1 MIHFLILR
9 CILMLSLAIAVA
21 ISASIMRAVSTLNE
35 SRLKPQYFTRK
46 RKLPFHDLLKFLL
59 SMHKTSTQSALGS
72 FFERKGITMS
82 QQALSKARSKF
93 DHTPFKKLFYGIRN
107 AFYGSEYID
116 KLQRFN
122 GKFLIAIDGSDT
134 PLPNLPALREKFGG
148 TGAKASSPTGRM
160 SIAYDI
166 LNDFII
172 EADFSPLSVSERKHA
187 QNHIKEV
194 GKIIDLKQSIFIMD
208 RGYASQELIELLSEK
223 SFYLFRLRTKF
234 NTEIDALPLGSHII
248 TMYDDVKV
256 RIVKFTLPSGEIE
269 TLLTNLFDIDE
280 SEFKELY
287 FRRWRIEVKYDV
299 VKNKLEM
306 PCFGGFSENVIMQ
319 DFWISMYLA
328 NMAAIAKNEAD
339 EKIKEERHDKEN
351 KYDYQANVNTLIGSL
366 RDRLADAVFSRNPSQ
381 RQKKLERII
390 LEIRKSVVP
399 VRPDDGNTPRLENP
413 RKTKYHHNK
422 RSNL

>member
-1 MIHFLILR
+1 
-9 CILMLSLAIAVA
+9 MLSFAMAVA

-46 RKLPFHDLLKFLL
+46 RKLPFYALLKFLL
-59 SMHKTSTQSALGS
+59 SMHKTSTQSALGN
-72 FFERKGITMS
+72 FLERKGITMS

-93 DHTPFKKLFYGIRN
+93 DHTPFLKLFNGIRN
-107 AFYGSEYID
+107 AFYSSEYID
-116 KLQRFN
+116 KLHKFN

-134 PLPNLPALREKFGG
+134 ALPNLPSLLKKFGG
-148 TGAKASSPTGRM
+148 TGSKASSPTARM

-166 LNDFII
+166 LNDFIM
-172 EADFSPLSVSERKHA
+172 EANFSPLNVSERDHA
-187 QNHIKEV
+187 QNHIEQV
-194 GKIIDLKQSIFIMD
+194 GKIIDLKDSVFIMD
-208 RGYASQELIELLSEK
+208 RGYASQELIELLSKK
-223 SFYLFRLRTKF
+223 SLYLFRLRTKF
-234 NTEIDALPLGSHII
+234 STEIDALSLGSHII

-269 TLLTNLFDIDE
+269 TLLTNIFDLDE
-280 SEFKELY
+280 SEFKDLY

-306 PCFGGFSENVIMQ
+306 PCFSGFSENVIMQ

-339 EKIKEERHDKEN
+339 EKIKEQRLNKDN
-351 KYDYQANVNTLIGSL
+351 KYEYQANVNTLIGSM
-366 RDRLADAVFSRNPSQ
+366 RDRLADAVFTRNPNQ

-390 LEIRKSVVP
+390 LEIQKSVVP
-399 VRPDDGNTPRLENP
+399 IRPDDGNTPRLENP
-413 RKTKYHHNK
+413 RKVKYHHNK

>member
-1 MIHFLILR
+1 
-9 CILMLSLAIAVA
+9 MLSFAMAVA

-46 RKLPFHDLLKFLL
+46 RKLPFFALLKFLL
-59 SMHKTSTQSALGS
+59 SMHKTSTQSALGK
-72 FFERKGITMS
+72 FLERKGTNMS

-93 DHTPFKKLFYGIRN
+93 DHTPFLKLFNGIRN
-107 AFYGSEYID
+107 AFYRSEYID
-116 KLQRFN
+116 KLHKFN

-134 PLPNLPALREKFGG
+134 ALPNLPSLLKKFGG
-148 TGAKASSPTGRM
+148 TGSKASSPTARM

-166 LNDFII
+166 LNDFIM
-172 EADFSPLSVSERKHA
+172 EANFSPLNVSERDHA
-187 QNHIKEV
+187 QNHIEQV
-194 GKIIDLKQSIFIMD
+194 GKIIDLKDSVFIMD
-208 RGYASQELIELLSEK
+208 RGYASQELIELLSKK
-223 SFYLFRLRTKF
+223 SLYLFRLRTKF

-248 TMYDDVKV
+248 TMYGDVKV

-269 TLLTNLFDIDE
+269 TLLTNLFDLDE
-280 SEFKELY
+280 SEFKDLY
-287 FRRWRIEVKYDV
+287 FKRWRIEVKYDV

-306 PCFGGFSENVIMQ
+306 PCFSGFSENVIMQ

-339 EKIKEERHDKEN
+339 EKIKEERLDKDN
-351 KYDYQANVNTLIGSL
+351 KYEYQTNVNTLIGSM
-366 RDRLADAVFSRNPSQ
+366 RDRLADAVFTRNPAQ

-390 LEIRKSVVP
+390 LEIQKSVVP
-399 VRPDDGNTPRLENP
+399 IRPDDGNTPRLENP
-413 RKTKYHHNK
+413 RKVKYHHNK

>member
-1 MIHFLILR
+1 
-9 CILMLSLAIAVA
+9 MLSFAMAVA

-46 RKLPFHDLLKFLL
+46 RKLPFYALLKFLL
-59 SMHKTSTQSALGS
+59 SMHKTSTQSALGK
-72 FFERKGITMS
+72 FLERKGITMS

-93 DHTPFKKLFYGIRN
+93 DHTPFLKLFNGIRN
-107 AFYGSEYID
+107 AFYSSEYID
-116 KLQRFN
+116 KLHKFN

-134 PLPNLPALREKFGG
+134 PLPNLPSLLKKFGG
-148 TGAKASSPTGRM
+148 TGAKASSPTARM

-166 LNDFII
+166 LNDFIM
-172 EADFSPLSVSERKHA
+172 EANFSPLSVSERDHA
-187 QNHIKEV
+187 KNHIEQV
-194 GKIIDLKQSIFIMD
+194 GKMVDLKDSVFIMD

-223 SFYLFRLRTKF
+223 SSYLFRLRTKF
-234 NTEIDALPLGSHII
+234 NTEIDALSLGSHII

-269 TLLTNLFDIDE
+269 TLLTNLFDLDE
-280 SEFKELY
+280 SEFKDLY

-306 PCFGGFSENVIMQ
+306 PCFSGFSENVIMQ

-339 EKIKEERHDKEN
+339 EKIKEKRLDKDN
-351 KYDYQANVNTLIGSL
+351 KYEYQANVNTLIGSM
-366 RDRLADAVFSRNPSQ
+366 RDRLADAVFTRNPNQ

-390 LEIRKSVVP
+390 LEIQKSVVP
-399 VRPDDGNTPRLENP
+399 IRPDDGNTPRLENP
-413 RKTKYHHNK
+413 RKVKYHHNK

>member
-1 MIHFLILR
+1 
-9 CILMLSLAIAVA
+9 MLSFAVAVA

-46 RKLPFHDLLKFLL
+46 RKLPFYALLKFLL
-59 SMHKTSTQSALGS
+59 SMHKTSTQSALGK
-72 FFERKGITMS
+72 FLERKGITMS

-93 DHTPFKKLFYGIRN
+93 DHTPFLKLFNGIRN
-107 AFYGSEYID
+107 AFYSSEYID
-116 KLQRFN
+116 KLHKFN

-134 PLPNLPALREKFGG
+134 ALPNLPSLLKKFGG
-148 TGAKASSPTGRM
+148 TGSKASSPTARM

-166 LNDFII
+166 LNDFIM
-172 EADFSPLSVSERKHA
+172 EANFSPLNVSERDHA
-187 QNHIKEV
+187 QNHIEQV
-194 GKIIDLKQSIFIMD
+194 GKIIDLKDSVFIMD
-208 RGYASQELIELLSEK
+208 RGYASQELIELLSKK
-223 SFYLFRLRTKF
+223 SLYLFRLRTKF

-248 TMYDDVKV
+248 TMYGNVKV

-269 TLLTNLFDIDE
+269 TLLTNLFDLDE
-280 SEFKELY
+280 SEFKDLY

-306 PCFGGFSENVIMQ
+306 PCFSGFSENVIMQ
-319 DFWISMYLA
+319 DFWISIYLA

-339 EKIKEERHDKEN
+339 EKIKEERLDKDN
-351 KYDYQANVNTLIGSL
+351 KYEYQTNVNTLIGSM
-366 RDRLADAVFSRNPSQ
+366 RDRLADAVFTRNPAQ

-390 LEIRKSVVP
+390 LEIQKSVVP
-399 VRPDDGNTPRLENP
+399 IRPDDGNTPRLENT
-413 RKTKYHHNK
+413 RKVKYHHNK

>member
-1 MIHFLILR
+1 
-9 CILMLSLAIAVA
+9 MLSFAMAVA

-46 RKLPFHDLLKFLL
+46 RKLPFYALLKFLL
-59 SMHKTSTQSALGS
+59 SMHKTSTQSALGN
-72 FFERKGITMS
+72 FLERKGITMS

-93 DHTPFKKLFYGIRN
+93 DHTPFLKLFNGIRN
-107 AFYGSEYID
+107 AFYSSEYID
-116 KLQRFN
+116 KLHKFN

-134 PLPNLPALREKFGG
+134 ALPNLPSLLKKFGG
-148 TGAKASSPTGRM
+148 TGSKASSPTARM

-166 LNDFII
+166 LNDFIM
-172 EADFSPLSVSERKHA
+172 EANFSPLNVSERDHA
-187 QNHIKEV
+187 QNHIEQV
-194 GKIIDLKQSIFIMD
+194 GKIIDLKDSVFIMD
-208 RGYASQELIELLSEK
+208 RGYASQELIELLSKK
-223 SFYLFRLRTKF
+223 SLYLFRLRTKF

-248 TMYDDVKV
+248 TMYGDVKV

-269 TLLTNLFDIDE
+269 TLLTNLFDLDE
-280 SEFKELY
+280 SEFKDLY

-306 PCFGGFSENVIMQ
+306 PCFSGFSENVIMQ

-339 EKIKEERHDKEN
+339 EKIKEERLDKDN
-351 KYDYQANVNTLIGSL
+351 KYEYQANVNTLIGSM
-366 RDRLADAVFSRNPSQ
+366 RDRLADAVFTRNPNQ

-390 LEIRKSVVP
+390 LEIQKSVVP
-399 VRPDDGNTPRLENP
+399 IRPDDGNTPRLENP
-413 RKTKYHHNK
+413 RKVKYHHNK

>member
-1 MIHFLILR
+1 
-9 CILMLSLAIAVA
+9 MLSFAVAVA

-46 RKLPFHDLLKFLL
+46 RKLPFYALLKFLL
-59 SMHKTSTQSALGS
+59 SMHKTSTQSALGK
-72 FFERKGITMS
+72 FLERKGITMS

-93 DHTPFKKLFYGIRN
+93 DHTPFLKLFNGIRN
-107 AFYGSEYID
+107 AFYSSEYID
-116 KLQRFN
+116 KLHKFN

-134 PLPNLPALREKFGG
+134 ALPNLPSLLKKFGG
-148 TGAKASSPTGRM
+148 TGSKASSPTARM

-166 LNDFII
+166 LNDFIM
-172 EADFSPLSVSERKHA
+172 EANFSPLIVSERDHA
-187 QNHIKEV
+187 KNHIEQV
-194 GKIIDLKQSIFIMD
+194 GKIIDWKDSVFIMD
-208 RGYASQELIELLSEK
+208 RGYASQELIELLSKK

-248 TMYDDVKV
+248 TMYGNVKV
-256 RIVKFTLPSGEIE
+256 RIVKFVLPSGEIE
-269 TLLTNLFDIDE
+269 SLLTNLFELDE
-280 SEFKELY
+280 SEFKDLY
-287 FRRWRIEVKYDV
+287 FKRWRIEVKYDV

-306 PCFGGFSENVIMQ
+306 PCFSGFSENVIMQ

-339 EKIKEERHDKEN
+339 EKIKEERLDKDN
-351 KYDYQANVNTLIGSL
+351 KYEYQTNVNTLIGSM
-366 RDRLADAVFSRNPSQ
+366 RDRLADAVFTRNPAQ

-390 LEIRKSVVP
+390 LEIQKSVVP
-399 VRPDDGNTPRLENP
+399 IRPDDGNTPRLENP
-413 RKTKYHHNK
+413 RKVKYHHNK

>member
-1 MIHFLILR
+1 
-9 CILMLSLAIAVA
+9 MLSFAMAVA

-46 RKLPFHDLLKFLL
+46 RKLPFYALLKFLL
-59 SMHKTSTQSALGS
+59 SMHKTSTQSALGK
-72 FFERKGITMS
+72 FLERKGITMS

-93 DHTPFKKLFYGIRN
+93 DHTPFLKLFDGIRN
-107 AFYGSEYID
+107 AFYSSEYID
-116 KLQRFN
+116 KLHKFN

-134 PLPNLPALREKFGG
+134 PLPNLPSLLKKFGG
-148 TGAKASSPTGRM
+148 TGAKASSPTARM

-166 LNDFII
+166 LNDFIM
-172 EADFSPLSVSERKHA
+172 EANFSPLSVSERDHA
-187 QNHIKEV
+187 KNHIEQV
-194 GKIIDLKQSIFIMD
+194 GKMIDLKDSVFIMD

-223 SFYLFRLRTKF
+223 SSYLFRLRTKF
-234 NTEIDALPLGSHII
+234 STEIDALSLGSHII

-269 TLLTNLFDIDE
+269 TLLTNLFDLDE
-280 SEFKELY
+280 SEFKDLY
-287 FRRWRIEVKYDV
+287 FKRWRIEVKYDV

-306 PCFGGFSENVIMQ
+306 PCFSGFSENVIMQ

-339 EKIKEERHDKEN
+339 EKIKEERLDKDN
-351 KYDYQANVNTLIGSL
+351 KYEYQANMNTLIGSM
-366 RDRLADAVFSRNPSQ
+366 RDRLADAVFTRNPNQ

-390 LEIRKSVVP
+390 LEIQKSVVP
-399 VRPDDGNTPRLENP
+399 IRPDDGNTPRLENP
-413 RKTKYHHNK
+413 RKVKYHHNK

>member
-1 MIHFLILR
+1 
-9 CILMLSLAIAVA
+9 MLSFAMAVA

-46 RKLPFHDLLKFLL
+46 RKLPFYALLKFLL
-59 SMHKTSTQSALGS
+59 SMHKTSTQSALGK
-72 FFERKGITMS
+72 FLERKGITMS

-93 DHTPFKKLFYGIRN
+93 DHTPFLKLFNGIRN
-107 AFYGSEYID
+107 AFYSSEYID
-116 KLQRFN
+116 KLHKFN

-134 PLPNLPALREKFGG
+134 ALPNLPSLLKKFGG
-148 TGAKASSPTGRM
+148 TGSKASSPTARM

-166 LNDFII
+166 LNDFIM
-172 EADFSPLSVSERKHA
+172 EANFSPLIVSERDHVK
-187 QNHIKEV
+187 NHIEQV
-194 GKIIDLKQSIFIMD
+194 GKIIDWKDSVFIMD
-208 RGYASQELIELLSEK
+208 RGYASQELIELLSKK

-248 TMYDDVKV
+248 TMYGNVKV
-256 RIVKFTLPSGEIE
+256 RIVKFVLPSGEIE
-269 TLLTNLFDIDE
+269 SLLTNLFDLDE
-280 SEFKELY
+280 SEFKDLY
-287 FRRWRIEVKYDV
+287 FKRWRIEVKYDV

-306 PCFGGFSENVIMQ
+306 PCFSGFSENVIMQ

-339 EKIKEERHDKEN
+339 EKIKEERLDKDN
-351 KYDYQANVNTLIGSL
+351 KYEYQTNVNTLIGSM
-366 RDRLADAVFSRNPSQ
+366 RDRLADAVFTRNPAQ

-390 LEIRKSVVP
+390 LEIQKSVVP
-399 VRPDDGNTPRLENP
+399 IRPDDGNTPRLENP
-413 RKTKYHHNK
+413 RKVKYHHNK

>member
-1 MIHFLILR
+1 
-9 CILMLSLAIAVA
+9 MLSFAMAVA

-46 RKLPFHDLLKFLL
+46 RKLPFYALLKFLL
-59 SMHKTSTQSALGS
+59 SMHKTSTQSALGN
-72 FFERKGITMS
+72 FLERKGITMS

-93 DHTPFKKLFYGIRN
+93 DHTPFLKLFNGIRN
-107 AFYGSEYID
+107 AFYSSEYID
-116 KLQRFN
+116 KLHKFN

-134 PLPNLPALREKFGG
+134 ALPNLPSLLKKFGG
-148 TGAKASSPTGRM
+148 TGSKASSPTARM

-166 LNDFII
+166 LNDFIM
-172 EADFSPLSVSERKHA
+172 EANFSPLNVSERDHA
-187 QNHIKEV
+187 QNHIEQV
-194 GKIIDLKQSIFIMD
+194 GKIIDLKDSVFIMD
-208 RGYASQELIELLSEK
+208 RGYASQELIELLSKK
-223 SFYLFRLRTKF
+223 SLYLFRLRTKF

-248 TMYDDVKV
+248 TMYGDVKV

-269 TLLTNLFDIDE
+269 TLLTNLFDLDE
-280 SEFKELY
+280 SEFKDLY

-306 PCFGGFSENVIMQ
+306 PCFSGFSENVIMQ

-339 EKIKEERHDKEN
+339 EKIKEQRLNKDN
-351 KYDYQANVNTLIGSL
+351 KYEYQANVNTLIGSM
-366 RDRLADAVFSRNPSQ
+366 RDRLADAVFTRNPNQ

-390 LEIRKSVVP
+390 LEIQKSVVP
-399 VRPDDGNTPRLENP
+399 IRPDDGNTPRLENP
-413 RKTKYHHNK
+413 RKVKYHHNK

>member
-1 MIHFLILR
+1 M
-9 CILMLSLAIAVA
+9 AVA

-46 RKLPFHDLLKFLL
+46 RKLPFYALLKFLL
-59 SMHKTSTQSALGS
+59 SMHKTSTQSALGN
-72 FFERKGITMS
+72 FLERKGITMS

-93 DHTPFKKLFYGIRN
+93 DHTPFLKLFNGIRN
-107 AFYGSEYID
+107 AFYSSEYID
-116 KLQRFN
+116 KLHKFN

-134 PLPNLPALREKFGG
+134 ALPNLPSLLKKFGG
-148 TGAKASSPTGRM
+148 TGSKASSPTARM

-166 LNDFII
+166 LNDFIM
-172 EADFSPLSVSERKHA
+172 EANFSPLNVSERDHA
-187 QNHIKEV
+187 QNHIEQV
-194 GKIIDLKQSIFIMD
+194 GKIIDLKDSVFIMD
-208 RGYASQELIELLSEK
+208 RGYASQELIELLSKK
-223 SFYLFRLRTKF
+223 SLYLFRLRTKF
-234 NTEIDALPLGSHII
+234 STEIDALSLGSHII

-269 TLLTNLFDIDE
+269 TLLTNIFDLDE
-280 SEFKELY
+280 SEFKDLY

-306 PCFGGFSENVIMQ
+306 PCFSGFSENVIMQ

-339 EKIKEERHDKEN
+339 EKIKEECLDKDN
-351 KYDYQANVNTLIGSL
+351 KYEYQANVNTLIGSM
-366 RDRLADAVFSRNPSQ
+366 RDRLADAVFTRNPNQ

-390 LEIRKSVVP
+390 LEIQKSVVP
-399 VRPDDGNTPRLENP
+399 IRSDGNTPRLENP
-413 RKTKYHHNK
+413 RKVKYHHNK

>member
-1 MIHFLILR
+1 
-9 CILMLSLAIAVA
+9 MLSFAMAVA

-46 RKLPFHDLLKFLL
+46 RKLPFYALLKFLL
-59 SMHKTSTQSALGS
+59 SMHKTSTQSALGK
-72 FFERKGITMS
+72 FLERKGITMS

-93 DHTPFKKLFYGIRN
+93 DHTPFLKLFNGIRN
-107 AFYGSEYID
+107 AFYSSEYID
-116 KLQRFN
+116 KLHKFN

-134 PLPNLPALREKFGG
+134 PLPNLPSLLKKFGG
-148 TGAKASSPTGRM
+148 TGAKASSPTARM

-166 LNDFII
+166 LNDFIM
-172 EADFSPLSVSERKHA
+172 EANFSPLSVSERDHA
-187 QNHIKEV
+187 KNHIEQV
-194 GKIIDLKQSIFIMD
+194 GKMIDLKDSVFIMD
-208 RGYASQELIELLSEK
+208 RGYASQELIELLSKK

-234 NTEIDALPLGSHII
+234 STEIDALSLGSHII

-269 TLLTNLFDIDE
+269 TLLTNLFDLDG
-280 SEFKELY
+280 SEFKDLY

-306 PCFGGFSENVIMQ
+306 PCFSGFSENVIIQ

-339 EKIKEERHDKEN
+339 EKIKEERLDKDN
-351 KYDYQANVNTLIGSL
+351 KYEYQANVNTLIGSM
-366 RDRLADAVFSRNPSQ
+366 RDRLADAVFTRNPNQ

-390 LEIRKSVVP
+390 LEIQKSVVP
-399 VRPDDGNTPRLENP
+399 IRPDDDNTPRLENP
-413 RKTKYHHNK
+413 RKVKYHHNK